1 MYKKR
6 NLMAKIIAAVIL
18 LGMLGSVFAAILV

>member
-6 NLMAKIIAAVIL
+6 DLMAKIIAAVIL
-18 LGMLGSVFAAILV
+18 LGIMGSVFAAILV

>member
-6 NLMAKIIAAVIL
+6 DLMVKIIAAVIL

>member
-6 NLMAKIIAAVIL
+6 DLMAKFIAAVIL